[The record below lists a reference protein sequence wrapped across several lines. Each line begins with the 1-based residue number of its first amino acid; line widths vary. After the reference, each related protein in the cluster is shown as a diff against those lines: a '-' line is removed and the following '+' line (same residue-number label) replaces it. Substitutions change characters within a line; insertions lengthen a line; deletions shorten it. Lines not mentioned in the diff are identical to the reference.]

1 MLWLYKSTYSFIGF
15 KVIHIYPS
23 PSYIR
28 INFSCPMMNSKI
40 YVYIT
45 GCKITVGA
53 DKATIMHSVTSE
65 TMQYNIMILKLK

>member
-15 KVIHIYPS
+15 KVIYIYPS
-23 PSYIR
+23 PSYVH
-28 INFSCPMMNSKI
+28 INFSCPVMNSKI

-53 DKATIMHSVTSE
+53 DNIMHSVTSE